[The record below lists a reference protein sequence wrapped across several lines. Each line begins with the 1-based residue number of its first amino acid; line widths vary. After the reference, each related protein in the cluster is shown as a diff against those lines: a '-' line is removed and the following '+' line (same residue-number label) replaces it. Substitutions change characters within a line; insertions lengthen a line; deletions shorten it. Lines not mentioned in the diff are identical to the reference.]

1 MRVGILTG
9 GGDAP
14 GLNAVIRAVVKAAAR
29 SSYEVLGIMNGFD
42 GLLAEPLTSPLG
54 PPEVRGLVRR
64 GGTILGTSNRGNP
77 FRSRQQTDSGSWV
90 EVDRSGEVVA
100 NTRALGLDAIIA
112 IGGDGTLK
120 LSHQLWKRDLPM
132 IAVPKTIDNDIL
144 ATEATFGYDTALG
157 VATDAIDRLQTTAE
171 AHHRVMYLEL
181 MGRHA
186 GWIAM
191 GAGLAGGADV
201 ILIPELPFH
210 IEAICNHIERRRQSG
225 KHYTIVVV
233 AEGATEAG
241 GSQHFMASSGSED
254 SPRLG
259 GIADWVGTQVNAR
272 NRVEYRVTVLGHLQR
287 GGTPTPRDRILA
299 TRFGAA
305 ALGAAVD
312 GHHGVLIALR
322 NERVIEVPI
331 EQAAGNFRGIPLD
344 GDLLSTA
351 RALGVCLG
359 EVR

>member
-1 MRVGILTG
+1 MRVGVLTG

-29 SSYEVLGIMNGFD
+29 SGCEVLGIMNGFD

-54 PPEVRGLVRR
+54 LREVRGLVRR

-77 FRSRQQTDSGSWV
+77 FRSRQQTETGAWV
-90 EVDRSGEVVA
+90 EVDRSSEVVA
-100 NTRALGLDAIIA
+100 NSRALGLDAIIA

-120 LSHQLWKRDLPM
+120 LSHMLWKRNLPM
-132 IAVPKTIDNDIL
+132 IAVPKTIDNDIV

-157 VATDAIDRLQTTAE
+157 VTTDAIDRLQTTAE
-171 AHHRVMYLEL
+171 AHHRVMYLEV

-201 ILIPELPFH
+201 ILIPEVPFH
-210 IEAICNHIERRRQSG
+210 VSAICDHIEQRRKNG

-241 GSQHFMASSGSED
+241 GSQHHIASSGSED
-254 SPRLG
+254 GQRLG
-259 GIADWVGTQVNAR
+259 GIADWVGAQVCAR
-272 NRVEYRVTVLGHLQR
+272 NQVEYRVTVLGHLQR

-299 TRFGAA
+299 TRFGTA
-305 ALGAAVD
+305 ALHAAMN
-312 GHHGVLIALR
+312 GHHGMLIALR
-322 NERVIEVPI
+322 NDQVLEVPI
-331 EQAAGNFRGIPLD
+331 EQAAGSFRGIPLD
-344 GDLLSTA
+344 GDLVSSA
-351 RALGVCLG
+351 RAMGVCLG
-359 EVR
+359 EPR